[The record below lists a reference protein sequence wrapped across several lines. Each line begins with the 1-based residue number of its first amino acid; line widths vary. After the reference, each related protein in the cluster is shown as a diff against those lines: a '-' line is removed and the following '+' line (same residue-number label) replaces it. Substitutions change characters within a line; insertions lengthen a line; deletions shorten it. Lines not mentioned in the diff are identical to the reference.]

1 MLGKYNNNKTKFD
14 INESNVT
21 KTGTQKSNQE
31 SFTKEEKI
39 NQSNS
44 NDNDDFKKNLYKN
57 VGKDYNINPYN

>member
-21 KTGTQKSNQE
+21 KSGTQKSNQE

-57 VGKDYNINPYN
+57 VGKDYKINSYN

>member
-1 MLGKYNNNKTKFD
+1 MLGKYNNNKNKFD
-14 INESNVT
+14 INESNIT
-21 KTGTQKSNQE
+21 KSGTQKSNQE

>member
-1 MLGKYNNNKTKFD
+1 MLGKYNNNKNKFD
-14 INESNVT
+14 INESNIT
-21 KTGTQKSNQE
+21 KSGTQKSNQE

-57 VGKDYNINPYN
+57 VGKDYKINSYN

>member
-21 KTGTQKSNQE
+21 KSGTQKSNQE

-57 VGKDYNINPYN
+57 VGKDYKLNSYN

>member
-1 MLGKYNNNKTKFD
+1 MLGKYNNNKNKFD
-14 INESNVT
+14 INESNIT
-21 KTGTQKSNQE
+21 KSGTQKSNKE

-57 VGKDYNINPYN
+57 VGKDYKLNSYN

>member
-1 MLGKYNNNKTKFD
+1 MLGKYNNNKNKFD
-14 INESNVT
+14 INESNIT
-21 KTGTQKSNQE
+21 KSGTQKSNQE

-57 VGKDYNINPYN
+57 VGKDYKLNSYN